1 MMLPAGL
8 VRQESERHNTAKET
22 VAMFNY
28 SFVEEGGTTLI
39 IDLEGEFDTTG
50 AQTVQ
55 AALESYNVAAVE
67 KIVFDL
73 AKVTLMASSGLRV
86 IFYAK
91 DKIRSTM
98 TVELKGAQGLVAK
111 VIKMSGIQ
119 KFVTVT

>member
-1 MMLPAGL
+1 
-8 VRQESERHNTAKET
+8 
-22 VAMFNY
+22 MFNY